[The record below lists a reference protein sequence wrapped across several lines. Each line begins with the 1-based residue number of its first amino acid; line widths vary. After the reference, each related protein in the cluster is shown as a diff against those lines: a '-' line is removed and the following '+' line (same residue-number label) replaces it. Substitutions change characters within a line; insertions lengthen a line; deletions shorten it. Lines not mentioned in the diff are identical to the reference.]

1 MVQLLKGRLTA
12 KPPRKQICL
21 NITNED
27 IITNTIENERGHV
40 LEVHQREHTAGQMRM
55 KKESIALGWKMRS
68 LKPTILGE
76 MRTISNDVECE
87 TQNPAHT
94 QCEG

>member
-27 IITNTIENERGHV
+27 IITNTIENERGYV
-40 LEVHQREHTAGQMRM
+40 LEVHQREPTAGQMRM
-55 KKESIALGWKMRS
+55 KREHRPGMENEI
-68 LKPTILGE
+68 T
-76 MRTISNDVECE
+76 
-87 TQNPAHT
+87 
-94 QCEG
+94 